1 MNRSVFITLAS
12 LLCAAVTQAEPR
24 TFTNTEGKS
33 IKADLVRVEGEN
45 AVLKLANLSVAMTK
59 YGFWL
64 VSVLLLPVES
74 FAKNSK

>member
-45 AVLKLANLSVAMTK
+45 AVLKLANLSVAK
-59 YGFWL
+59 VPL
-64 VSVLLLPVES
+64 ASL
-74 FAKNSK
+74 SKADEAYVKAWWED